1 MYKHNFEMIEENKF
15 SWTTKSRQKIYA
27 YLWPVE
33 EDAKAVICLVHGL
46 GEHLHRYEHFA
57 AYYNER
63 GYVVMSFD
71 NVGHG
76 RSGGK
81 RGHASSYQIHMD
93 NINELIQEAD
103 KRYPLLPKFLY
114 GHSMGGN
121 FVLNYGL
128 KNNPSIAGLITSGA
142 FITLDKMPSAFLM
155 GAVKVI
161 RHILPALLQPN
172 DLNPEHVSSDPEEV
186 KKYINDPLVHD
197 KISTNAAVELFA
209 AAEWLENYS
218 GHNDLPILLMHAT
231 DDYLTSP
238 NGSKLLASNLDGDV
252 THKEWE
258 GMYHE
263 IHNEPDQEQVF
274 DYTIDW
280 IENKIEKWGL
290 NT

>member
-1 MYKHNFEMIEENKF
+1 MIEQNQF
-15 SWTTKSRQKIYA
+15 TWTTKSREKIYA
-27 YLWPVE
+27 YSWPVE

-46 GEHLHRYEHFA
+46 GEHLHRYEHLA
-57 AYYNER
+57 QYYNER
-63 GYVVMSFD
+63 GYIVMAFD

-81 RGHASSYQIHMD
+81 RGHVSNYQIHMN
-93 NINELIQEAD
+93 NINELLQEAE
-103 KRYPLLPKFLY
+103 KRYPLLPRFLY

-128 KNNPSIAGLITSGA
+128 RNNPQIAGLITTGA
-142 FITLDKMPSAFLM
+142 FITLDKMPSPFLM
-155 GAVKVI
+155 GFVKLI

-186 KKYINDPLVHD
+186 EKYMNDPLVHD

-209 AAEWLENYS
+209 AAEWLEKYS
-218 GHNDLPILLMHAT
+218 GHVDIPVLLMHAT

-238 NGSKLLASNLDGDV
+238 NGSKLLANNLEGDV
-252 THKEWE
+252 TLKEWE

-263 IHNEPDQEQVF
+263 VHNEPDQEEVF

-280 IENKIEKWGL
+280 IEKKIEKWGL
-290 NT
+290 NTKES